1 MAEVI
6 TCIAFSPSGMTV
18 AVCDLSKRT
27 VVFDTTNYETLSSYI
42 APEPCTAIAFCGERM
57 LCVCTMRGHVCL
69 LDVQARDALCPI
81 MLEIACLLTLRLP
94 RVRKIARSK
103 GSMA

>member
-27 VVFDTTNYETLSSYI
+27 VVFDTTNYETLWSYI
-42 APEPCTAIAFCGERM
+42 APEPCTAIAFCGELFPFREQHAPQHQM
-57 LCVCTMRGHVCL
+57 PPT
-69 LDVQARDALCPI
+69 
-81 MLEIACLLTLRLP
+81 RLP
-94 RVRKIARSK
+94 YQCKFGV
-103 GSMA
+103 